1 MHAVMEDIFA
11 DVVAPE
17 YAQLMG
23 VMNLRAPAAGD
34 DASSGRGSSG
44 SVDDFKCIP
53 AVRPPPPPMLALFHA
68 FCNSHFLSPPA
79 PARHKAAVAYAA
91 AHPYS
96 NSTSSRGCVPHAVP
110 LALVTDKAAETVRV
124 VGDSCVNNR
133 SYNLPL
139 SEAPQHA
146 SKWFRLCRF

>member
-1 MHAVMEDIFA
+1 MHAVMQDIFA
-11 DVVAPE
+11 GVVAPE

-53 AVRPPPPPMLALFHA
+53 AVRPPPPPMPALFHA

-96 NSTSSRGCVPHAVP
+96 NSTSSRGCVMMRDAWGRMQPM
-110 LALVTDKAAETVRV
+110 
-124 VGDSCVNNR
+124 
-133 SYNLPL
+133 
-139 SEAPQHA
+139 AP
-146 SKWFRLCRF
+146 SNYRMRRW